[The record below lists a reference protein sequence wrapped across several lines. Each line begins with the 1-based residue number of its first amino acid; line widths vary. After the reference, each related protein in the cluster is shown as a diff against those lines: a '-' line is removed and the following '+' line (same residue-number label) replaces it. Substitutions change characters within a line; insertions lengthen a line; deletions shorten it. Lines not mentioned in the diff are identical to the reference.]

1 MPITKINFAN
11 FDISVRNLQI
21 NQYPIVTL
29 GEGSYIVGAKLAYDD
44 AEKAHILVGRY
55 SSLAHDLTFNIGI
68 NHNYHRVS
76 SYPFENIDIWRDYCA
91 LGGND
96 CNHNQIIIG
105 HDVWIGAGAT
115 IMSGVRIGNG
125 AVVGASATVAKDIPP
140 YAIVVGNPARV
151 IKYRFTE
158 DVIAKLQ
165 AIKWWEWPVER
176 IREALPLMRD
186 TEEFINKYQVALKIS
201 ASTEISVAVAELR
214 KTHQIYHLCPDI
226 DSEWQVWRS
235 FVQEY
240 IHKFYGNEL
249 VVLLLWLPEE
259 RRLAADCEIEIRKM
273 LGKVGEMAPQIMTYR
288 GSKEKMR
295 SIINDVDVI
304 VTTKSIETFSILD
317 ALCNTEPK
325 IIFACDF

>member
-1 MPITKINFAN
+1 MPIAEISFVN

-44 AEKAHILVGRY
+44 AEKAHILIGRY

-91 LGGND
+91 LGGDD

-201 ASTEISVAVAELR
+201 ASTEISAAVAKLR
-214 KTHQIYHLCPDI
+214 KSHQFYHLCPDL
-226 DSEWQVWRS
+226 DSAWPVWRQ
-235 FVQEY
+235 FVQKY
-240 IHKFYGNEL
+240 IHKFQSDES
-249 VVLLLWLPEE
+249 VILLLWLPKDQAS
-259 RRLAADCEIEIRKM
+259 AAECEKDIREM
-273 LGKVGEMAPQIMTYR
+273 LEMAGEEAPRIMTYR
-288 GSKEKMR
+288 GGKEIMS
-295 SIINDVDVI
+295 SIINNMDVI
-304 VTTKSIETFSILD
+304 VTTKSIETFSIFD
-317 ALCNTEPK
+317 VLCDTEAK